1 MLEKHISNTVK
12 YIAHIL
18 NKKWVTSFKQL
29 VNNPTALTKRIYIND
44 VLPNIDNYY
53 VTEKL
58 DGIRSFI
65 LIKTNPYLIKILTST
80 EVQYINVNEP
90 FEDEYIFDCEFLH
103 SKVYIFDVII
113 YKGKN
118 VANEPFKLRHSY
130 LEEFDK
136 IFNINRVIVKKFK
149 KLSINNYQQYIADVY
164 KYSKSLYPIDGLI
177 FVEITKNYNNTINLK
192 WKPPR
197 QLTIDFLAIRASKS
211 SHNRQEYILFT
222 GISAKSLA
230 QFNIK
235 LKKQV
240 NTIIENLKDLNI
252 TVGENYKPIPFYN
265 SLIPNIFVY
274 NSENLDL
281 HGNIIELSIN
291 NGKWVFNKIRH
302 DRNVELTGGT
312 YYGNN
317 YKVAELTLQSI
328 LNPLTFAELLSSRNI
343 LVKDLYFKKQD
354 NTYEYVKKFNNY
366 VKDLIINRYKVNEN
380 EAIIDLAS
388 GRGGDLFKYINAAT
402 KHLLMLEVDINAID
416 EALERK
422 YNIFS
427 KKNVVNMSCD
437 ITILN
442 LDLNKNFKKN
452 IKSIDDVFE
461 DVDKFIDLPN
471 NIYKKHSVP
480 VIHCHF
486 AMHYMLEN
494 ITDAK
499 NIISFIDHYLKPGG
513 VFIMTIFDGQ
523 LVFDLLKKN
532 KGIWKPN
539 SKYNISK
546 LKFPSSNFSGF
557 GYKIKV
563 LLPLSDIPYEES
575 LIDLLAIDKLFKA
588 HNIMRI
594 EERSFADILSKNS
607 TSDFDKFNNGSK
619 LDNYDKQFI
628 SLYKYVIYKKIN

>member
-1 MLEKHISNTVK
+1 
-12 YIAHIL
+12 
-18 NKKWVTSFKQL
+18 
-29 VNNPTALTKRIYIND
+29 
-44 VLPNIDNYY
+44 
-53 VTEKL
+53 
-58 DGIRSFI
+58 
-65 LIKTNPYLIKILTST
+65 
-80 EVQYINVNEP
+80 
-90 FEDEYIFDCEFLH
+90 
-103 SKVYIFDVII
+103 
-113 YKGKN
+113 
-118 VANEPFKLRHSY
+118 
-130 LEEFDK
+130 
-136 IFNINRVIVKKFK
+136 
-149 KLSINNYQQYIADVY
+149 
-164 KYSKSLYPIDGLI
+164 
-177 FVEITKNYNNTINLK
+177 
-192 WKPPR
+192 
-197 QLTIDFLAIRASKS
+197 
-211 SHNRQEYILFT
+211 
-222 GISAKSLA
+222 
-230 QFNIK
+230 
-235 LKKQV
+235 
-240 NTIIENLKDLNI
+240 
-252 TVGENYKPIPFYN
+252 
-265 SLIPNIFVY
+265 
-274 NSENLDL
+274 
-281 HGNIIELSIN
+281 
-291 NGKWVFNKIRH
+291 
-302 DRNVELTGGT
+302 
-312 YYGNN
+312 
-317 YKVAELTLQSI
+317 
-328 LNPLTFAELLSSRNI
+328 
-343 LVKDLYFKKQD
+343 
-354 NTYEYVKKFNNY
+354 
-366 VKDLIINRYKVNEN
+366 
-380 EAIIDLAS
+380 
-388 GRGGDLFKYINAAT
+388 
-402 KHLLMLEVDINAID
+402 
-416 EALERK
+416 
-422 YNIFS
+422 
-427 KKNVVNMSCD
+427 MSCD